1 VKTQPGLSGD
11 SILLANDTSV
21 RDYREFE
28 RLRNKIKIAELI
40 RSRFTERYVVP
51 IEAAGAKEHGFC
63 TMAISCL
70 MIESLESLRR
80 GWEHSKRF
88 SKEAFQSFFQRNSN
102 LRGIPADSY
111 THIRCGILHQAETT
125 GGWRITRSGPLFDAS
140 SLKLKAR
147 AFHRALK
154 TILDRYCDELVA
166 ADWDSELWVNCRK
179 KMDAVIRDCST
190 FSNEATR

>member
-1 VKTQPGLSGD
+1 MLPSFVKTQPGLSGD

-51 IEAAGAKEHGFC
+51 IEAAGAKKHGFC

-88 SKEAFQSFFQRNSN
+88 SKEAFQSFFQRNSD
-102 LRGIPADSY
+102 LRGIP
-111 THIRCGILHQAETT
+111 GILSTPT
-125 GGWRITRSGPLFDAS
+125 FDAEFCIR
-140 SLKLKAR
+140 LKPRADGGLHAVDRCSMHRPLNSTPRRFTAR
-147 AFHRALK
+147 
-154 TILDRYCDELVA
+154 
-166 ADWDSELWVNCRK
+166 
-179 KMDAVIRDCST
+179 
-190 FSNEATR
+190 